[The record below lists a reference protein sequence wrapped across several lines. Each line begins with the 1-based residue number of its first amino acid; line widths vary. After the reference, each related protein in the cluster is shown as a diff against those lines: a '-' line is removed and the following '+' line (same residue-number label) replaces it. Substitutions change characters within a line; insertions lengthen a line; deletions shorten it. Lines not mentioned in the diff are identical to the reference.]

1 VIRPPLQ
8 AELLAAMLAALSW
21 PGRDAVRACLAC
33 GPEPHAAQLATR
45 SHHAEQSMA
54 IISRFQESRA
64 RWLLR
69 GGGVLVVAYLVV
81 VLGLM
86 WWWSYEPAQFDVVK
100 LARQRASEHGQS
112 VVTGSIVTST
122 LMGSAET
129 LLDKRGGYFSN
140 DVFPPGLFMDNV
152 PNWEFGVL
160 TACRDLARELRNK
173 FSRSQSQSEEDVDL
187 KEADPLFSSPNDRWL
202 LPSSEGQYRKAI
214 AHVGGY
220 FERIGKNDPNGAQFY
235 ARADNLADYLDLVST
250 RLGSLS
256 QRLSAS
262 VGQLRLEGDAPVDPG
277 AQKNASGQQI
287 VKTPWTK
294 IDDVFYESRGYTWAL
309 LEQLRAIEVDFAPIL
324 QRKNAVVSLKQ
335 VIRELEESQKP
346 VWSPIILNGSPFGF
360 FANHSLV
367 MANYVSRANAAIID
381 LKSLLDRG

>member
-1 VIRPPLQ
+1 
-8 AELLAAMLAALSW
+8 
-21 PGRDAVRACLAC
+21 
-33 GPEPHAAQLATR
+33 
-45 SHHAEQSMA
+45 
-54 IISRFQESRA
+54 
-64 RWLLR
+64 
-69 GGGVLVVAYLVV
+69 
-81 VLGLM
+81 
-86 WWWSYEPAQFDVVK
+86 
-100 LARQRASEHGQS
+100 
-112 VVTGSIVTST
+112 
-122 LMGSAET
+122 MGCAET
-129 LLDKRGGYFSN
+129 LLDKRGGYLSN
-140 DVFPPGLFMDNV
+140 DLFPPGVLMDNV

-160 TACRDLARELRNK
+160 TATRDLAREMRNK
-173 FSRSQSQSEEDVDL
+173 FSRSQSQSEEDIDL
-187 KEADPLFSSPNDRWL
+187 KEADPLFSSPSDRWL

-214 AHVGGY
+214 DHIDGY
-220 FERIGKNDPNGAQFY
+220 FVRIGKNDPNGAQFQ

-262 VGQLRLEGDAPVDPG
+262 VGQLRLEGDAPVDPN
-277 AQKNASGQQI
+277 APKNASGQQI

-309 LEQLRAIEVDFAPIL
+309 LEQLQAIQVDFAPTL
-324 QRKNAVVSLKQ
+324 QRKNAVIGLKQ

-346 VWSPIILNGSPFGF
+346 VWSPAILNGSPFGF

>member
-1 VIRPPLQ
+1 
-8 AELLAAMLAALSW
+8 
-21 PGRDAVRACLAC
+21 
-33 GPEPHAAQLATR
+33 
-45 SHHAEQSMA
+45 MA

-64 RWLLR
+64 RWIVR
-69 GGGVLVVAYLVV
+69 GVGALVGVYVLI

-86 WWWSYEPAQFDVVK
+86 WWWSYEPQAFDVVK
-100 LARQRASEHGQS
+100 LAQQRASSHQQTP
-112 VVTGSIVTST
+112 VTGSMVTSA
-122 LMGSAET
+122 LMGCAET
-129 LLDKRGGYFSN
+129 LLDKRGGYLSN
-140 DVFPPGLFMDNV
+140 DVFPPGVLMDNV

-160 TACRDLARELRNK
+160 TATRDLARELRNK
-173 FSRSQSQSEEDVDL
+173 FARSQSQSEEDADL

-214 AHVGGY
+214 AHVDGY
-220 FERIGKNDPNGAQFY
+220 FVRIGKNDPNGAQFQ
-235 ARADNLADYLDLVST
+235 ARADNLADYLDVVST

-277 AQKNASGQQI
+277 APRNASGQQI
-287 VKTPWTK
+287 VKTPWMK

-309 LEQLRAIEVDFAPIL
+309 LEQLQAIQVDFAPIL
-324 QRKNAVVSLKQ
+324 QRKNAVVGLKQ
-335 VIRELEESQKP
+335 VIRELEEAQKP
-346 VWSPIILNGSPFGF
+346 VWSPVVLNGSPFGF
-360 FANHSLV
+360 FGNHSLV